1 MAIFRETIMIH
12 DPPNYRAVEVIVDA
26 PDDVN
31 VLNVQELAQRAWRLP
46 GKTITVGEV
55 TVRVRAFSR

>member
-1 MAIFRETIMIH
+1 MIH

-31 VLNVQELAQRAWRLP
+31 VLNVQELAERAWRAP
-46 GKTITVGEV
+46 GKQITVGRV
-55 TVRVRAFSR
+55 TVKVRGFTR

>member
-1 MAIFRETIMIH
+1 MIH